1 MEFMDS
7 LPAHVKVILVGHSF
21 GGLAISKAMETFTE
35 KISVAVFVTGDMPGP
50 TLNTT
55 TLLTKV
61 PEIPHLSD
69 YFSPLME
76 FMDSLPAHV
85 KVILVGHSF
94 GGLAISKAM
103 ETFTEK
109 ISVAVFV
116 TGDMPGPTLNTT
128 TLLTKV

>member
-55 TLLTKV
+55 TLLTQD
-61 PEIPHLSD
+61 EFSASMLEDLSFELDNYID
-69 YFSPLME
+69 Y
-76 FMDSLPAHV
+76 V
-85 KVILVGHSF
+85 
-94 GGLAISKAM
+94 
-103 ETFTEK
+103 
-109 ISVAVFV
+109 
-116 TGDMPGPTLNTT
+116 
-128 TLLTKV
+128 